1 MKKLT
6 TAMRQFRESTEIP
19 SFEKNIEFLFAK
31 LCGIF
36 FHTSLDSK
44 DSRNLA
50 QNLAQN
56 PARAQNLTNPTQN
69 TFNPAFPRLFKLFR
83 VCFIILVDCIL
94 AFAFCA
100 PLYGLHLFESVFGR
114 EIPLFLGSI
123 LGVLSIYVYLR
134 MPKSR
139 RFGVGF
145 FVGIFCFYWVGLS
158 FRFIGLSALVPIV
171 SIAVALI
178 YGVIFWFIAFCECL
192 VVRLLGL
199 LLLGFI
205 APFGFDW
212 LNVQSFLAYSYFDV
226 DFLHFT
232 LLVCALYCF
241 IAFTRARLIIGAL
254 CLIFALDFKTFRES
268 SVPKEFENI
277 ALVSTNVPQEF
288 KWSAQKMQEI
298 VIENFAHIYEA
309 KNNDKRVVVL
319 PENAFPL
326 SLEADLKNYPSFYEL
341 LLNLSKEITII
352 TGALSVRDSQYYNSL
367 FVFADSQV
375 LRVDKVVLA
384 PFGEYVPLPAFVKK
398 AFPLLE
404 ELEFSRGKDFG
415 DISLLGYEFR
425 VGICYEA
432 TDRALYRDYPRYVL
446 AISNNAWF
454 YPSIEPTLQKML
466 LKYYARR
473 FDSVILH
480 AANGSESFI
489 ITP

>member
-1 MKKLT
+1 MKKIT

-19 SFEKNIEFLFAK
+19 SFEKNIESLFAK

-44 DSRNLA
+44 DSSQHDRIQSHQSKNA
-50 QNLAQN
+50 QN
-56 PARAQNLTNPTQN
+56 T
-69 TFNPAFPRLFKLFR
+69 FKLFR
-83 VCFIILVDCIL
+83 ATYIVLVDCVL

-100 PLYGLHLFESVFGR
+100 PLYGLHLFESIFGR
-114 EIPLFLGSI
+114 EIPLFVGSV
-123 LGVLSIYVYLR
+123 LGVVSIYVYLR

-145 FVGIFCFYWVGLS
+145 FMGIFCFYWVGLS

-178 YGVIFWFIAFCECL
+178 YGVIFWLIAFCECL

-212 LNVQSFLAYSYFDV
+212 LNAQSFLAYSYFGV
-226 DFLHFT
+226 DFLHFA

-241 IAFTRARLIIGAL
+241 ITFTRARLAVGVL
-254 CLIFALDFKTFRES
+254 CLVFALDFKTFMES

-288 KWSAQKMQEI
+288 KWSAQRLQEI
-298 VIENFAHIYEA
+298 VIENFASIYEA
-309 KNNDKRVVVL
+309 KNSGKHVVVL

-341 LLNLSKEITII
+341 LLELSKEITII

-367 FVFADSQV
+367 FVFADSKV
-375 LRVDKVVLA
+375 SRVDKVVLA
-384 PFGEYVPLPAFVKK
+384 PFGEYVPVPTFIKK
-398 AFPLLE
+398 AFPFLE
-404 ELEFSRGKDFG
+404 EFDFARGKEFG
-415 DISLLGYEFR
+415 DISLLGYDFR

-432 TDRALYRDYPRYVL
+432 TDRALYYDYPRYVL
-446 AISNNAWF
+446 VLSNNAWF

-466 LKYYARR
+466 LKYYARK
-473 FDSVILH
+473 FESVILH
-480 AANGSESFI
+480 AANGSKSFI